1 MLIKTFSCTFDFLN
15 FGNNRSGIPYCN
27 NLVILDH
34 DKLPELP
41 DDFLYS
47 RQLSALQFVDLLGEI
62 KH

>member
-1 MLIKTFSCTFDFLN
+1 MLIKTFLCTFDYLN

-34 DKLPELP
+34 GKLP
-41 DDFLYS
+41 DDFLHYNH
-47 RQLSALQFVDLLGEI
+47 LSALQFIGLSGEI